1 MSSAEDLEGQA
12 TAQRAAPPAV
22 TPRGQLHEQP
32 RARAERAEHYL
43 LERPHGEYDND
54 DIRIIVGHYYKTAQ
68 SVGLDPL
75 LVVAQMVLETG
86 GLTSFW
92 SQRPRRNPAGIGV
105 TGAPGAGVSF
115 PSWKIAVR
123 AHTGRLLAYTL
134 RKGDENQR
142 QRQLIEEALAHRALP
157 LRFRGVAPRLEG
169 LAGTWAADRQYA
181 VKLARVANEIR
192 TQDL

>member
-1 MSSAEDLEGQA
+1 MSSVEDLEGQA
-12 TAQRAAPPAV
+12 TAQRAAPRAV
-22 TPRGQLHEQP
+22 TPRSQLHARP

-43 LERPHGEYDND
+43 LGRAHGEYTAD
-54 DIRIIVGHYYKTAQ
+54 DIRVIVAHYYETAQ
-68 SVGLDPL
+68 PVGLDPL
-75 LVVAQMVLETG
+75 LVIAQMALETG

-123 AHTGRLLAYTL
+123 AHTGRLLAYSL
-134 RKGDENQR
+134 HRGDEDQLQR
-142 QRQLIEEALAHRALP
+142 HLIDEALTHRALP
-157 LRFRGVAPRLEG
+157 DRFRGVAPRLEG
-169 LAGTWAADRQYA
+169 LAGTWAADLQYA

-192 TQDL
+192 AQDL